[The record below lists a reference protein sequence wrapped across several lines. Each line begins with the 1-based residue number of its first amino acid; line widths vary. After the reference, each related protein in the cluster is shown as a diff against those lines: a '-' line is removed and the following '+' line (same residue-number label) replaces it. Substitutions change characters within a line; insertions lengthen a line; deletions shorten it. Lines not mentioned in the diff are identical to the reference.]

1 MKKTLVC
8 AAMAAAGA
16 AHAQDLPKTQ
26 LKVVGGLSNLTA
38 YNDYEKP
45 FWTKTIP
52 ELSKGQVTAD
62 IKGFNEMG
70 LKGPELLRLMSQGV
84 IEFGTATLSY
94 FASDNPIN
102 EAIDLAGLAPDA
114 QTARAVTNA
123 FEPVYARLY
132 GEGNNVKLL
141 GISTY
146 PAQVLFCNAEIKGLA
161 DLKGKKVRTSSRTT
175 AEFVEAL
182 GGSSVT
188 MAFGE
193 VVPALQ
199 NKVVD
204 CAITGSLSGYSA
216 KWYEVSTHLYALP
229 INWNQQIH
237 AVNQKAWDKLDPAV
251 RGFLQANVKTLVD
264 NIWDAAARQTQEG
277 YDCNTGAA
285 ACPYPVKGK
294 MVLVQPSEADRALLK
309 KVTQEAVLPVGRAL
323 LGPVRQGLQ
332 RHRRQDA
339 GRDRQQVMSRLR
351 CPASD
356 VANDVEHVTGTARRR
371 PSRAG
376 GAGSRRFHRRSAPG
390 DPAESR
396 PMTSTEHFRL
406 LGGCC
411 AAPKAARAW
420 PSGRAGADHRQRPA
434 HFLRRAGPQVPG
446 LHDRRRRRTVELR
459 LRHQHVLGAGLRH
472 AAARQR
478 ARGRALPIPAGAAVG
493 RAGLAVAGGAGRL
506 HGVPDL
512 LRL

>member
-1 MKKTLVC
+1 MKKPLITAAVAATLL
-8 AAMAAAGA
+8 AAA
-16 AHAQDLPKTQ
+16 AHAQDLPKTH

-45 FWTKTIP
+45 FWTKTVP

-102 EAIDLAGLAPDA
+102 EAIDLAGLAPDVK
-114 QTARAVTNA
+114 TARAVTRA
-123 FEPVYARLY
+123 FEPVYAKMY
-132 GEGNNVKLL
+132 GEGANVKLL

-146 PAQVLFCNAEIKGLA
+146 PAQVLFCNAEIKSLA
-161 DLKGKKVRTSSRTT
+161 DVKGKKVRTSSRTT

-237 AVNQKAWDKLDPAV
+237 AVNQKAWDKLDPKV
-251 RGFLQANVKTLVD
+251 RTFLQTNIDKLVD
-264 NIWDAAARQTQEG
+264 DIWDAAARQTQEG
-277 YDCNTGAA
+277 YDCNSGAA

-294 MVLVQPSEADRALLK
+294 MVLVQPTDADRELLK
-309 KVTQEAVLPVGRAL
+309 KVLNDSVLP
-323 LGPVRQGLQ
+323 
-332 RHRRQDA
+332 
-339 GRDRQQVMSRLR
+339 
-351 CPASD
+351 
-356 VANDVEHVTGTARRR
+356 
-371 PSRAG
+371 
-376 GAGSRRFHRRSAPG
+376 
-390 DPAESR
+390 
-396 PMTSTEHFRL
+396 
-406 LGGCC
+406 
-411 AAPKAARAW
+411 KWAARCSAQCVKDFNATI
-420 PSGRAGADHRQRPA
+420 GKE
-434 HFLRRAGPQVPG
+434 VG
-446 LHDRRRRRTVELR
+446 L
-459 LRHQHVLGAGLRH
+459 
-472 AAARQR
+472 
-478 ARGRALPIPAGAAVG
+478 
-493 RAGLAVAGGAGRL
+493 VAKK
-506 HGVPDL
+506 
-512 LRL
+512 